1 MISLLW
7 FLAHADGS
15 VSDQEKTSLSRI
27 APLLDEAY
35 DTYAVDLATTCEARM
50 AASAREFGAAN
61 APKIEAG
68 RTIDSMNTQE
78 LNGKLLC
85 WNMLALADS
94 DGIDEAELDYVRYV
108 SERTNVE
115 RTVYEELVNYRR
127 AIDEIEFSK
136 EGLKSSS
143 RSYAEIEPLVSDFS
157 DRQMKLV
164 EAAQALVSD
173 K

>member
-15 VSDQEKTSLSRI
+15 VSDQEKTSLSQI

-94 DGIDEAELDYVRYV
+94 DGIDEAEHPAGKGTDGRFPYSFRDTLRIPTDCRD
-108 SERTNVE
+108 
-115 RTVYEELVNYRR
+115 
-127 AIDEIEFSK
+127 A
-136 EGLKSSS
+136 
-143 RSYAEIEPLVSDFS
+143 P
-157 DRQMKLV
+157 
-164 EAAQALVSD
+164 
-173 K
+173 